1 MLEFEDKGDVII
13 EKEAEEA
20 KLIRFLTEVGRG
32 SFWVH
37 SNAQKISEA
46 CAQAAALLIEK
57 NRMLL
62 MRGNTTTPKD
72 LKYEVMEARLEEAVR
87 DKQAAEREL
96 QAAFTRG
103 VIAGMQKSGTRR

>member
-20 KLIRFLTEVGRG
+20 RLIRFLTEVGQDG
-32 SFWVH
+32 FWVH
-37 SNAQKISEA
+37 SNAQKIADA

-62 MRGNTTTPKD
+62 TRGTTTTPKD
-72 LKYEVMEARLEEAVR
+72 LQYKALEARLENAIR
-87 DKQAAEREL
+87 DKQSAEREL

-103 VIAGMQKSGTRR
+103 VIAGMQKSGTGR